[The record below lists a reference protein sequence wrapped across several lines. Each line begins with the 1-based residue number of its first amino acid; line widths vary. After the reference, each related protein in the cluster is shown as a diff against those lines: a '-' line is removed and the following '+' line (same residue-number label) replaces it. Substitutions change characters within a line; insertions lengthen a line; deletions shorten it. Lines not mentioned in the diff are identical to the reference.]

1 MDFWDILHL
10 HKQKIFAI
18 LAIVTVLYWL
28 HVPEEEP
35 AESDITHK
43 DKCELIIKNSNELHK
58 NIIEN
63 CKKLLKDE
71 DEIE

>member
-1 MDFWDILHL
+1 MNFWDNLGL

-18 LAIVTVLYWL
+18 LAIVIGLYWL
-28 HVPEEEP
+28 HIPEEEP
-35 AESDITHK
+35 IESDITLT

-63 CKKLLKDE
+63 CKKLLKE
-71 DEIE
+71 KDEIE

>member
-43 DKCELIIKNSNELHK
+43 DKCELIIKTQMNSIK
-58 NIIEN
+58 T
-63 CKKLLKDE
+63 LLKTVKTFE
-71 DEIE
+71 RRR